1 MDNSVHTEGDY
12 AWKRIAGQTVLF
24 DRTKICAPKHRHPSH
39 AAHHLLLMILQTF
52 GDWQER

>member
-12 AWKRIAGQTVLF
+12 AWERIAGQTVLF

-52 GDWQER
+52 GDW